1 MIEVMEQRLEMKK
14 KRLEQLQE
22 YFRID
27 IMNINQSTYEDNA
40 ISALLEMKKIKTE
53 IAELELC
60 LQLKWLIYGGND
72 YMNRLYLVHDE
83 DYNYQIVVS
92 ANSAI
97 SAIEKLQNFIKET
110 KQTGEFWIK
119 TKWIASLC
127 DNDKVL
133 E

>member
-1 MIEVMEQRLEMKK
+1 
-14 KRLEQLQE
+14 
-22 YFRID
+22 
-27 IMNINQSTYEDNA
+27 
-40 ISALLEMKKIKTE
+40 
-53 IAELELC
+53 
-60 LQLKWLIYGGND
+60 
-72 YMNRLYLVHDE
+72 MNRLYLVHDE

-92 ANSAI
+92 ANSAT

-110 KQTGEFWIK
+110 KQTDEFWIK